1 MYVSYVFMY
10 VVNQTVLLSP
20 QIYWMARQVVFAD
33 MSDIFQ
39 AALRVTVKT
48 RGCAGNFCDLEYA
61 KEKQKMDEEITA
73 HGVKVF
79 IEGKSLFKIL
89 VCWCRHCVYAP
100 GRNTTFLP
108 TAELNH
114 GLPGDRSIGGVCV
127 RESSG

>member
-1 MYVSYVFMY
+1 MS
-10 VVNQTVLLSP
+10 QQLCS
-20 QIYWMARQVVFAD
+20 AD
-33 MSDIFQ
+33 TRDILQ

-89 VCWCRHCVYAP
+89 VCC
-100 GRNTTFLP
+100 
-108 TAELNH
+108 
-114 GLPGDRSIGGVCV
+114 
-127 RESSG
+127 